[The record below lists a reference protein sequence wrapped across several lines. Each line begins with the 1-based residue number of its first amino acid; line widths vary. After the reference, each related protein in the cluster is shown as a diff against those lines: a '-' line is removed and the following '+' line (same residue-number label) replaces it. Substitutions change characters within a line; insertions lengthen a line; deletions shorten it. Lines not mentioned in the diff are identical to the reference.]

1 MRSPGG
7 LLAACCLA
15 MGALG
20 VVTNVP
26 ALCLTSIAADLHL
39 DNAQS
44 GVFLSCAFWGL
55 VTSIP
60 LAGPA
65 ADRWGFRYL
74 LVGSGVLQVLG
85 TLLVSYAHGPV
96 QACLGAMVAGL
107 GTGILDA
114 LLTPLACAAFP
125 SARAWTANVLH
136 AFYPMGMFLV
146 VLVVL
151 VLTHF
156 EWDWRSIY
164 RAVAA
169 ANVPYAVLFALMPLP
184 RHAHQGPTRMPVRRL
199 LDHGAFLFVL
209 LSIFLA
215 GVTEL
220 GPSQWL
226 PAYLEQ
232 AAGSSRF
239 TSALGL
245 LLLGTMMALGRL
257 GNSVLARHANP
268 RWLVAGGAALALV
281 SLVLAAV
288 PAGTFFSLACLG
300 LLGLGIS
307 GVWPSLLSLAGN
319 RFPDS
324 GAAMYSLLSAS
335 GNLGGL
341 VGPLSIGL
349 VAQAGGLRLAMA
361 TLALAPAMILLT
373 LAVDRY
379 LARRPSGPS

>member
-15 MGALG
+15 MAALG
-20 VVTNVP
+20 LVTNVP
-26 ALCLTSIAADLHL
+26 ALCLTSIASDLQL
-39 DNAQS
+39 DPAHS
-44 GVFLSCAFWGL
+44 GLFLSCAFWGL
-55 VTSIP
+55 VASIP

-74 LVGSGVLQVLG
+74 LVGSAVLQISG
-85 TLLVSYAHGPV
+85 MLLVSSAQGAS
-96 QACLGAMVAGL
+96 QACLGAAVAGL

-125 SARAWTANVLH
+125 SARTWTANLLH
-136 AFYPMGMFLV
+136 AFYPIGMLLV

-151 VLTHF
+151 VLTQLA
-156 EWDWRSIY
+156 WSWRAIY
-164 RAVAA
+164 RAVAL
-169 ANVPYAVLFALMPLP
+169 ANLPYATLFALMPLP
-184 RHAHQGPTRMPVRRL
+184 RQSHQGPQRMPVRQL
-199 LDHGAFLFVL
+199 LSHGAFVFVL
-209 LSIFLA
+209 LSIFMA

-232 AAGSSRF
+232 AAGSSRSA
-239 TSALGL
+239 SALGL
-245 LLLGTMMALGRL
+245 LMLGLMMATGRL
-257 GNSVLARHANP
+257 CNSFFARRANP
-268 RWLVAGGAALALV
+268 RWLVTGGAAV
-281 SLVLAAV
+281 SLLGLLLAAV
-288 PAGTFFSLACLG
+288 PSGPLPSIACLG

-319 RFPDS
+319 RFPEA

-341 VGPLSIGL
+341 VGPLTIGL
-349 VAQAGGLRLAMA
+349 VAQGAGLRLAMA
-361 TLALAPAMILLT
+361 TLAFAPAAILGLVV
-373 LAVDRY
+373 VDRW
-379 LARRPSGPS
+379 LGRANSQK